1 MAGGKETPRQK
12 MIGMMY
18 LVLTALL
25 ALNVSK
31 QVLEAFAA
39 IEDNTQRSNENLYL
53 KGEDNLMALRG
64 ELNTLKEKDSIK
76 IGKIKTYLS
85 VIEKLDKETGKM
97 IQSIDNIKYELLAE
111 AGEEFDKNS
120 PKLKDRD
127 FIIWSKFN
135 AKEPTRPIRFNLFK
149 VENKD
154 NFDVPM
160 HTLVGSDI
168 GNITSKEGL
177 KLWNDFKALRNN
189 MIQITGTYSEGVDGK
204 KKSYKVKVGDI
215 NQFDDSKDLQ
225 KKLRKMMFSSSNNV
239 NPADTTTLQ
248 LVYEL
253 MSKNEMDEYGEDK
266 KQIHWLGRTFD
277 HAPLVG
283 ALASLSSLQNDI
295 LQAREKLIDLLK
307 RKVTTGEFSFNQI
320 EAFVAGDAV
329 VTNGGELKISVTMA
343 AYDTDKNPTVIING
357 GGNQVTGKGIVEVK
371 KIVTGNGEQ
380 TISGTV
386 TILSKSDE
394 PYTKTWEHK
403 YIIVAPQGS
412 ISLPEISVLYRDWDN
427 KIVPTVVGSVSSSIA
442 VDGGTATKKSWKDK
456 EGSKFDGYFVRVNK
470 GAKYVKIKL
479 SGIDKGGIPK
489 GFGTFSYKVKDF
501 PTAQVTG
508 TGTIS
513 KLSGAVANVGLG
525 PESVFNGVTFKV
537 TGGFVDDQKF
547 SGVVIPGKLVQN
559 IRLGKKVTIELI
571 YTKNGVPSAKNA
583 TGILKVVK

>member
-1 MAGGKETPRQK
+1 
-12 MIGMMY
+12 
-18 LVLTALL
+18 
-25 ALNVSK
+25 
-31 QVLEAFAA
+31 
-39 IEDNTQRSNENLYL
+39 
-53 KGEDNLMALRG
+53 
-64 ELNTLKEKDSIK
+64 
-76 IGKIKTYLS
+76 
-85 VIEKLDKETGKM
+85 
-97 IQSIDNIKYELLAE
+97 
-111 AGEEFDKNS
+111 
-120 PKLKDRD
+120 
-127 FIIWSKFN
+127 
-135 AKEPTRPIRFNLFK
+135 
-149 VENKD
+149 
-154 NFDVPM
+154 
-160 HTLVGSDI
+160 
-168 GNITSKEGL
+168 
-177 KLWNDFKALRNN
+177 
-189 MIQITGTYSEGVDGK
+189 
-204 KKSYKVKVGDI
+204 
-215 NQFDDSKDLQ
+215 
-225 KKLRKMMFSSSNNV
+225 
-239 NPADTTTLQ
+239 
-248 LVYEL
+248 
-253 MSKNEMDEYGEDK
+253 
-266 KQIHWLGRTFD
+266 
-277 HAPLVG
+277 
-283 ALASLSSLQNDI
+283 
-295 LQAREKLIDLLK
+295 
-307 RKVTTGEFSFNQI
+307 
-320 EAFVAGDAV
+320 
-329 VTNGGELKISVTMA
+329 MA

>member
-1 MAGGKETPRQK
+1 
-12 MIGMMY
+12 
-18 LVLTALL
+18 
-25 ALNVSK
+25 
-31 QVLEAFAA
+31 
-39 IEDNTQRSNENLYL
+39 
-53 KGEDNLMALRG
+53 MALRG
-64 ELNTLKEKDSIK
+64 ELKTLKEKDSIK
-76 IGKIKTYLS
+76 IRKIKTYLS

-97 IQSIDNIKYELLAE
+97 IQSIDNIKFELLAE
-111 AGEEFDKNS
+111 AGEDFDKNTKH
-120 PKLKDRD
+120 PKDRK

-135 AKEPTRPIRFNLFK
+135 AEEPARPIRFNLFK

-160 HTLVGSDI
+160 HALVGSDI
-168 GNITSKEGL
+168 GKCDSKLGL

-266 KQIHWLGRTFD
+266 DQIHWLGRTFD

-343 AYDTDKNPTVIING
+343 AYDTDKNPTVIVNG
-357 GGNQVTGKGIVEVK
+357 GGDQVTGKGVVVVK

-386 TILSKSDE
+386 TILSKSGE
-394 PYTKTWEHK
+394 PYKKDWEHK
-403 YIIVAPQGS
+403 YVIVAPQGS

-442 VDGGTATKKSWKDK
+442 VEGGTASKKSWTNL
-456 EGSKFDGYFVRVNK
+456 EGAKYDGYFVRVTK
-470 GAKYVKIKL
+470 GTKIVKIKL
-479 SGIDKGGIPK
+479 SGKDKDQK
-489 GFGTFSYKVKDF
+489 QKSFGTFTYKVKDF

-513 KLSGAVANVGLG
+513 KISGAVANVGLG
-525 PESVFNGVTFKV
+525 PESVFTGVTFKV

-547 SGVVIPGKLVQN
+547 SGVVIPGNLVKN

-583 TGILKVVK
+583 TGILKVVN